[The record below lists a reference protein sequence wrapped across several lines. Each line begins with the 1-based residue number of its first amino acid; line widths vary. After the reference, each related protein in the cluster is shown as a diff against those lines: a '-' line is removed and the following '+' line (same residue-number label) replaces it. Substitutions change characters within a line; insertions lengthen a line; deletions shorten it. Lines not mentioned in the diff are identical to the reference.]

1 MEKLAAIVMGNLETM
16 SAQVLHRMGT
26 DEDPSRVTE
35 ELAENVVIFDAPAV
49 EDVDMEEKLQPST
62 LEQVVEDENIRQAD
76 SLPVNKDTENA
87 IDEEKDHSPSPK
99 IVAKRKKRA
108 PTGRIAKERRGC
120 VGNKTIAE
128 ESTAVDKALA
138 DYFQA
143 AIQPLSIEEQRKLLA
158 TPLEDFSKCLKGL
171 IVDN

>member
-1 MEKLAAIVMGNLETM
+1 MN
-16 SAQVLHRMGT
+16 
-26 DEDPSRVTE
+26 ED
-35 ELAENVVIFDAPAV
+35 A
-49 EDVDMEEKLQPST
+49 
-62 LEQVVEDENIRQAD
+62 
-76 SLPVNKDTENA
+76 ENA
-87 IDEEKDHSPSPK
+87 IDEEEDHSPSPK

-108 PTGRIAKERRGC
+108 PTGRIAKERRGH
-120 VGNKTIAE
+120 VSNKTLAE